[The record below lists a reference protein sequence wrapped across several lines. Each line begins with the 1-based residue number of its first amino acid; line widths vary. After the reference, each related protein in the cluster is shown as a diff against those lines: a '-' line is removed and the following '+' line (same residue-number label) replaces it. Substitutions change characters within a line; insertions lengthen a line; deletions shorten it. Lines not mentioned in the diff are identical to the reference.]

1 MKNDYETRQK
11 TAILDFLRNC
21 DGHITASGIVKGL
34 SEQGVRI
41 GTATVYRHLEKL
53 ENKGMIRK
61 YITDRGACYQYA
73 GDCGGNHFHLK
84 CTQCGTLLHIDC
96 AFLEKLAPHI
106 LEHHNF
112 KVDNFRT
119 VMYGK
124 CENCARG
131 GESL

>member
-11 TAILDFLRNC
+11 TAILDFLKNC
-21 DGHITASGIVKGL
+21 EGHVTAAGIVKGL
-34 SEQGVRI
+34 SSCGVRI
-41 GTATVYRHLEKL
+41 GTATVYRRLEKL
-53 ENKGMIRK
+53 ANSGIVKK
-61 YITDRGACYQYA
+61 YITDKGACYQYT
-73 GDCGGNHFHLK
+73 GECDGNHFHLK
-84 CTQCGTLLHIDC
+84 CTECGTLLHIDC

-124 CENCARG
+124 CENCTCR
-131 GESL
+131 EERL